1 MGDEER
7 RKYPRVQILDPISY
21 LSLDSGGGMVQ
32 QNVAVVRNV
41 SQTGIQ
47 IESFLEIRS
56 KKLSL
61 MFFDLH
67 KNQIEVEGKV
77 VYCKKN
83 ESGQYRI
90 GIHLMGY
97 EAENL
102 RFVRALVKSY
112 HYQKEKSH
120 LVISPGLQNS

>member
-1 MGDEER
+1 MGNEER
-7 RKYPRVQILDPISY
+7 RKHPRVQIFDPISY
-21 LSLDSGGGMVQ
+21 LSVDSGDGRIL
-32 QNVAVVRNV
+32 QNVAIVRNV

-61 MFFDLH
+61 MFFDMH
-67 KNQIEVEGKV
+67 KHQIEVEGQV
-77 VYCKKN
+77 VYCKKD
-83 ESGQYRI
+83 ESGQFNI
-90 GIHLMGY
+90 GVRLIGS

-112 HYQKEKSH
+112 HYQKEKSY
-120 LVISPGLQNS
+120 LVISPGLQN

>member
-1 MGDEER
+1 MGKER
-7 RKYPRVQILDPISY
+7 RKYQRVQIFDPISY
-21 LSLDSGGGMVQ
+21 LGVDSGAGMIH

-56 KKLSL
+56 KELSL

-67 KNQIEVEGKV
+67 KHQIEVEGKV
-77 VYCKKN
+77 VYCKRN
-83 ESGQYRI
+83 ESGQFST
-90 GIHLMGY
+90 GIHLIGS

-112 HYQKEKSH
+112 HYQKEKSC
-120 LVISPGLQNS
+120 LVISPGLQN

>member
-1 MGDEER
+1 MGNEER
-7 RKYPRVQILDPISY
+7 RKHPRVQIFDPISY
-21 LSLDSGGGMVQ
+21 LSVDSGDGRIH

-61 MFFDLH
+61 MFFDMH
-67 KNQIEVEGKV
+67 KHQIEVEGQV
-77 VYCKKN
+77 VYSKKN
-83 ESGQYRI
+83 ESGQFNI
-90 GIHLMGY
+90 GVRLVGS

-112 HYQKEKSH
+112 HYQKQKSY
-120 LVISPGLQNS
+120 LVISPGLQN

>member
-1 MGDEER
+1 MGNEER
-7 RKYPRVQILDPISY
+7 RKYSRVQIFDPISY
-21 LSLDSGGGMVQ
+21 LSLDSGGGLIH

-47 IESFLEIRS
+47 IESFLEIKA

-67 KNQIEVEGKV
+67 KNQIEVKGQV
-77 VYCKKN
+77 VYCKRN
-83 ESGQYRI
+83 ESGQFSI
-90 GIHLMGY
+90 GIHLVGN
-97 EAENL
+97 EEENL

-112 HYQKEKSH
+112 HYQKEKSR
-120 LVISPGLQNS
+120 LVIAPGIQN